1 MRDDGMTIKPM
12 NDSDTKRIS
21 RLIAILTQLQT
32 KRILTSGAI
41 AETFG
46 VSKRTIFRD
55 LKALEQ
61 AGVPIVTEEGKGFSL
76 MEGYKIPPV
85 MFTENEASAL
95 VTTEHLVLKNR
106 DSSLIKE
113 YLGAITKVKAVLGR
127 SAKEKMELLSSRIAV
142 SPAIPNAV
150 GSDSLSL
157 IQNALTS
164 FRVLDI
170 LYQSEHGSQSTRRK
184 IEPFAFYYSLQ
195 QNWTLIAWC
204 RLRRDYRMFRLD
216 RMSGINMLEASFKPH
231 QLTLKDYLEEKEKN
245 FKHP

>member
-1 MRDDGMTIKPM
+1 M

-21 RLIAILTQLQT
+21 RLIALLTQLQT
-32 KRILTSGAI
+32 KRIVTSGAM

-76 MEGYKIPPV
+76 MEGYKVPPV
-85 MFTENEASAL
+85 MFTEQEASAL
-95 VTTEHLVLKNR
+95 ITTEHLVLKNR
-106 DSSLIKE
+106 DSSLTRE

-127 SAKEKMELLSSRIAV
+127 STKEKMELLSNRIAV
-142 SPAIPNAV
+142 SPAIPTTV
-150 GSDSLSL
+150 KSDSLSL

-164 FRVLDI
+164 FRVLEI
-170 LYQSEHGSQSTRRK
+170 IYQPEHKGQSSRRS

-195 QNWTLIAWC
+195 ENWTLIAWC
-204 RLRRDYRMFRLD
+204 RLRKDYRMFRLD
-216 RMSGINMLEASFKPH
+216 RMSHITMLETSFTPH
-231 QLTLKDYLEEKEKN
+231 KLILKDYLEHKEKH

>member
-1 MRDDGMTIKPM
+1 M

-76 MEGYKIPPV
+76 MEGYKVPPV
-85 MFTENEASAL
+85 MFTEQEASAL
-95 VTTEHLVLKNR
+95 ITTEHLVLKNR

-113 YLGAITKVKAVLGR
+113 YLGAIAKVKAVLGR
-127 SAKEKMELLSSRIAV
+127 STKEKMELLSNRIAV
-142 SPAIPNAV
+142 SPAIPTTIK
-150 GSDSLSL
+150 SDSLSL

-170 LYQSEHGSQSTRRK
+170 MYQPEHKHQSSRRS

-195 QNWTLIAWC
+195 ENWTLIAWC
-204 RLRRDYRMFRLD
+204 RLRKDYRMFRLD
-216 RMSGINMLEASFKPH
+216 RMSNIQILDTTFKPH
-231 QLTLKDYLEEKEKN
+231 KLVLKDYLEHKEKN